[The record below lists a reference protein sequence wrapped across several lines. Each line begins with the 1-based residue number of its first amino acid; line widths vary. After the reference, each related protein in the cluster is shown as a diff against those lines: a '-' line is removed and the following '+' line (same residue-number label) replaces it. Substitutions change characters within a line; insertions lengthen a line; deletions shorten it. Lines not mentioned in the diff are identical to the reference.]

1 MRLENQEI
9 SFDYCFICTGLYY
22 RVPGTGR
29 TTAAYL
35 MAANEKPSDLVSG
48 PPSASDNRKSPRRK
62 RGALSSSSKGH
73 ALISV
78 SQRFKAI
85 FADHVVG
92 PMFHSFLASRPD
104 FNRELRALQ
113 LLNEINRFQNLLT
126 ANEKRSS
133 SSSSSSTSSTV
144 NRTARK
150 HFAAIIQQFIIPGA
164 PQEVRFVLNGRD
176 SVKDHLLLMEAKYIE
191 PTVFKP
197 ARRAILSLLAEQA
210 LEAFFDATSV
220 NPPPPVVVQPA
231 IAVELP
237 PAAPTP
243 LSPPPLAN
251 ASPFVLKQGSSISR
265 HTSSGT
271 LIVNPAKGEP
281 SDVKSKRRRSA
292 SSGHHN
298 QHQLSQVTSKH
309 ASNQADRE
317 SPRSGTGTPTLTNS
331 ASRNSTSNGGGSSER
346 SPHPNSTSTTKTSHS
361 SRLVMEIHD
370 SYAPSPIQEPSVAA
384 GISAESLPSS
394 STSSTAYSTNTSAT
408 TTSTGNPS
416 PRSMWTLFSAPTPTA
431 SSSLNQRYPMA
442 IPPMRTMMP
451 MTVES
456 LARKEEY
463 DGFARADRI
472 VIVGGDFLAVELAAE
487 IHEKYPKKTVSIVH
501 SHRHLLMV
509 MEENVR
515 LIADNFFKNRKI
527 EIHRKK
533 HVVAIQPFKMT
544 PNSTEDVYHLLLDDG
559 SILEADKV
567 VCCNMDYQHGRT
579 AYLQQNFSEYLD
591 GRGFAKVD
599 SYMRFANT
607 ENIFALG
614 DVAALNEYKIAER
627 ARAHAS
633 LLSANLQRL
642 LHALEIE
649 AYRARPVPKTFDLLL
664 GPTKGVQIENGR
676 FVRIGPG
683 PVERRDFAERR
694 ILHRFGAL
702 SLVLTKQWS
711 IRRGR
716 SKGQPSPSHAEDET
730 AGSRGETSSDAQPS
744 VRAKKEPRKVQTR
757 RFSDNAAEEDS
768 DEAKPKRKK

>member
-1 MRLENQEI
+1 MPGVGKLTGTYTSSLTEKSAI
-9 SFDYCFICTGLYY
+9 SEPL
-22 RVPGTGR
+22 PGT
-29 TTAAYL
+29 AA
-35 MAANEKPSDLVSG
+35 AG
-48 PPSASDNRKSPRRK
+48 PPLASDNRKSPRRK
-62 RGALSSSSKGH
+62 RGALSSSSKSH
-73 ALISV
+73 APISV
-78 SQRFKAI
+78 SQRFKAV
-85 FADHVVG
+85 FADPVVG

-104 FNRELRALQ
+104 FHRELRALQ

-126 ANEKRSS
+126 VNEKRSS
-133 SSSSSSTSSTV
+133 SSSSSSTSSSV

-150 HFAAIIQQFIIPGA
+150 HFAAIIQQFVAPGA
-164 PQEVRFVLNGRD
+164 PFEVRFVSSGRD
-176 SVKDHLLLMEAKYIE
+176 SVKDHLMLMEAKYIE

-197 ARRAILSLLAEQA
+197 ARRAILSMLAEQA
-210 LEAFFDATSV
+210 LEAFYDATAI
-220 NPPPPVVVQPA
+220 NPPPLVSNQA
-231 IAVELP
+231 P
-237 PAAPTP
+237 PAPEPSAPSPSSLPVPPSTTTA
-243 LSPPPLAN
+243 PPP
-251 ASPFVLKQGSSISR
+251 FILKKGSSISR

-271 LIVNPAKGEP
+271 LIANAAQGEA
-281 SDVKSKRRRSA
+281 SDIKSKRRRSA
-292 SSGHHN
+292 SSGHRH

-309 ASNQADRE
+309 AAAAAAAASNTQVDKD
-317 SPRSGTGTPTLTNS
+317 SPRSNSGTPTLTS
-331 ASRNSTSNGGGSSER
+331 SGTSRTSSTNGSTER
-346 SPHPNSTSTTKTSHS
+346 IPTKTTHS

-370 SYAPSPIQEPSVAA
+370 SYTPSPTQEPATPV
-384 GISAESLPSS
+384 GFGNDLPSS
-394 STSSTAYSTNTSAT
+394 SASSATFSTNSSAT
-408 TTSTGNPS
+408 PSSTGNPS
-416 PRSMWTLFSAPTPTA
+416 PRSMWKIFGATPSETV
-431 SSSLNQRYPMA
+431 SSLNLRYPMA
-442 IPPMRTMMP
+442 IPPMKTMMTP

-456 LARKEEY
+456 LLRKEESES
-463 DGFARADRI
+463 FSAANRI
-472 VIVGGDFLAVELAAE
+472 VIVGGDLLAVELAAE
-487 IHEKYPKKTVSIVH
+487 IHEKWPKKAVSIVH
-501 SHRHLLMV
+501 SHRHLLMS

-515 LIADNFFKNRKI
+515 LIADNFFKNRRV
-527 EIHRKK
+527 EVYRKK
-533 HVVAIQPFKMT
+533 HVVAIQPFRMNPT
-544 PNSTEDVYHLLLDDG
+544 ATEDVYHLLLDDG

-579 AYLQQNFSEYLD
+579 AFLQQNFAEHLD

-599 SYMRFANT
+599 SFLRFAGT

-642 LHALEIE
+642 LHALEME
-649 AYRARPVPKTFDLLL
+649 PYRARPVPKTFDLLL

-716 SKGQPSPSHAEDET
+716 GKGQPTPSNAEDET

-744 VRAKKEPRKVQTR
+744 VRKREPKKIQTR

>member
-1 MRLENQEI
+1 MSTYSQNATTSEKSI
-9 SFDYCFICTGLYY
+9 SEP
-22 RVPGTGR
+22 VPGT
-29 TTAAYL
+29 AA
-35 MAANEKPSDLVSG
+35 AG
-48 PPSASDNRKSPRRK
+48 PTLASDNRKSPRRK
-62 RGALSSSSKGH
+62 RGALSSSSKSH
-73 ALISV
+73 APISV
-78 SQRFKAI
+78 SQRFKAV
-85 FADHVVG
+85 FADPVVG

-104 FNRELRALQ
+104 FGRELRALQ

-126 ANEKRSS
+126 VNEKRSS
-133 SSSSSSTSSTV
+133 SSSSSSTSSSV

-150 HFAAIIQQFIIPGA
+150 HFAAIIQQFVAHNA
-164 PQEVRFVLNGRD
+164 PLEVKFILNGRD

-197 ARRAILSLLAEQA
+197 ARRAILSILAEQS
-210 LEAFFDATSV
+210 LEAFYDATAV
-220 NPPPPVVVQPA
+220 NPPPPITASAAQPPMETMPSISA
-231 IAVELP
+231 PPIPVP
-237 PAAPTP
+237 PATAAP
-243 LSPPPLAN
+243 A
-251 ASPFVLKQGSSISR
+251 FVLKKGSSISR

-271 LIVNPAKGEP
+271 LMANAAKGEP
-281 SDVKSKRRRSA
+281 SDIKSKRRRSA
-292 SSGHHN
+292 SSGHHH

-309 ASNQADRE
+309 SNAQGDRD
-317 SPRSGTGTPTLTNS
+317 SPRSNAGTPTLTSSGASNNS
-331 ASRNSTSNGGGSSER
+331 NSTKGSSER
-346 SPHPNSTSTTKTSHS
+346 NTSKSSHSNHS

-370 SYAPSPIQEPSVAA
+370 SYAPTPTQEPAA
-384 GISAESLPSS
+384 PAGFASDAQPSS
-394 STSSTAYSTNTSAT
+394 SISSTMYSTNTSNV
-408 TTSTGNPS
+408 SGSSGNPS
-416 PRSMWTLFSAPTPTA
+416 PRSMWTIFGAPAPTT
-431 SSSLNQRYPMA
+431 SSSLNIRYPMP
-442 IPPMRTMMP
+442 IPPMKTMMP

-456 LARKEEY
+456 LIRKEEY
-463 DGFARADRI
+463 ESVALANRI

-487 IHEKYPKKTVSIVH
+487 LHEKFPRKAVSMVH
-501 SHRHLLMV
+501 SHRHLLMN

-527 EIHRKK
+527 EVYRKK
-533 HVVAIQPFKMT
+533 HVVAIQPFRMN
-544 PNSTEDVYHLLLDDG
+544 PASADEVFHLLLDDG
-559 SILEADKV
+559 SIIEADKV
-567 VCCNMDYQHGRT
+567 ICCNMDYQHGRT
-579 AYLQQNFSEYLD
+579 AFLQQNFAEHLD

-633 LLSANLQRL
+633 LVSANLQRL

-664 GPTKGVQIENGR
+664 GPTKGIQIENGR

-716 SKGQPSPSHAEDET
+716 GKGQPAPNNAEDET

-744 VRAKKEPRKVQTR
+744 VRGKKEPKKVTTR

-768 DEAKPKRKK
+768 DEAKTKRKK